1 MSIKHFVII
10 SFCLS
15 LFLACNKNDFAPK
28 EVENDSHRISL
39 QVALDHLDSFLD
51 AMDNNTKTEATR
63 KNYSL
68 DNIETV
74 SYTVNT
80 STKGSLDDSKSEDNL
95 MYLVNFD
102 NDLGAAVLAAD
113 DRLGDVVLCVTE
125 SGSLHKE
132 SFDHALDLIDKGTTK
147 ATEEI
152 ESLSNSSCDVVPLL
166 LTSAILNSVNNYG
179 TGIIDNSSQASTK
192 ALSSAVKYGPF
203 VYTKWDQAYV
213 GVNPDTLS
221 VFNKFTPNHYPAGCV
236 VIAVAQIMLST
247 LHPFSLTADSYYCN
261 SSDMLTVAH
270 YTSPSYPGTTSAQIQ
285 VGKFVHHLGASS
297 LLCGV
302 HYAADGTSGDAD
314 GAKRALEAFM
324 YNNVVKRTGFGSSNQ
339 AIATEN
345 IRQGRPVYLSGK
357 PEGVIFNGHA
367 WVLDGEWGNYYHVN
381 WGMRGAH
388 DGYFTKNVFHMT
400 NRPEYDSVIDANT
413 YDRYSGTPHYYV
425 WWFRMV
431 TYTL

>member
-1 MSIKHFVII
+1 MNVRYFII
-10 SFCLS
+10 AFLS
-15 LFLACNKNDFAPK
+15 VATFFSCNKSDFGDK
-28 EVENDSHRISL
+28 EADDVSHCITL
-39 QVALDHLDSFLD
+39 QEALDHLDAFLG
-51 AMDNNTKTEATR
+51 AMDNNTKTDASR
-63 KNYSL
+63 KSFSL

-74 SYTVNT
+74 SSSLIGT
-80 STKGSLDDSKSEDNL
+80 STKSGFDGCENNQNL

-102 NDLGAAVLAAD
+102 DNLGTAVLAAD

-132 SFDHALDLIDKGTTK
+132 SFDDALELINTGTTK
-147 ATEEI
+147 AHDNLERI
-152 ESLSNSSCDVVPLL
+152 SGSSSEVVPLL
-166 LTSAILNSVNNYG
+166 LTSAALNAVNDYG
-179 TGIIDNSSQASTK
+179 EIVENVSQPSTK
-192 ALSSAVKYGPF
+192 SLSSSVKYGPL
-203 VYTKWDQAYV
+203 VQTKWDQAYV

-221 VFNKFTPNHYPAGCV
+221 VFNRFTPNHYPAGCV

-314 GAKRALEAFM
+314 GAKRTLEAFL
-324 YNNVVKRTGFGSSNQ
+324 YNDVVKRTGFGFGNQ
-339 AIATEN
+339 TIATNN

-357 PEGVIFNGHA
+357 PEGVIFDGHA

-413 YDRYSGTPHYYV
+413 YDRYSGTPHYFV